1 MTSLTGEVN
10 KFKSLYEE
18 EGFMSAGRG
27 GGGEG
32 GRGCTLLLDPPLV
45 FEENMVM
52 TREPTSHDYRD
63 AIVSEKLHF

>member
-18 EGFMSAGRG
+18 EGFMSAGRRG
-27 GGGEG
+27 GGG
-32 GRGCTLLLDPPLV
+32 CTLFLDPPLV

-63 AIVSEKLHF
+63 DIVSEKLHF